1 MEIHFAETPLEIKN
15 KEEFEL
21 KKRDFSIFRK

>member
-21 KKRDFSIFRK
+21 KKSFSIFRK